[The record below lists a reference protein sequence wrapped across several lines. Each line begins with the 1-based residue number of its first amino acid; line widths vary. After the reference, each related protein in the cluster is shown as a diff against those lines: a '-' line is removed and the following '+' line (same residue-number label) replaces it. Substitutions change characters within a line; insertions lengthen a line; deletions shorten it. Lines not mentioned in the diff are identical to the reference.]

1 MTEYAPTIDQ
11 VRELAEKGY
20 NLVPVYKEVLADL
33 ETPVSAYLKIAQGS
47 KNKNSFL
54 LESAEGGE
62 RLARYSFMGTDPYKI
77 LKAGSTSQG
86 VDPLSELEVE
96 LTQFRLAENSAL
108 PPFVGGAVGF
118 LSYEGIRNFEPT
130 VRIVDKGGYSAPEA
144 VFMLTDSLLIF
155 DHVTHKIK
163 VIALARIENVAIED
177 AYNQA
182 IERIN
187 ELIGR
192 LNNPLPPGEN
202 LISTGLDF
210 NSQIAD
216 FSNDSNKTADEYHE
230 MVKRAKEYIT
240 AGDIIQVVPSQ
251 RLAIEVKSAP
261 FDFYRSLRAVNPSP
275 YMYFLQL
282 DEMAIV
288 GASPE
293 MLVRAEEGMV
303 ETHPIAGTRRR
314 GETAVEDKALEQEL
328 LQDEKEIAEHVMLLD
343 LGRNDIGRVSQPGT
357 VEVTAMLEIEKY
369 SHVMHLVSHVKGK
382 LRVGMTCFDAL
393 RACFPAGTVSGAPKI
408 RAMQI
413 ISELEMEARGVY
425 AGAVG
430 YFSYS
435 GNMDTAIAIRTMVI
449 KDGTAYVQAGG
460 GVVFD
465 SDPEFVRQE
474 SFHKMNALL
483 RVIALAEQQSQ

>member
-1 MTEYAPTIDQ
+1 M
-11 VRELAEKGY
+11 
-20 NLVPVYKEVLADL
+20 
-33 ETPVSAYLKIAQGS
+33 
-47 KNKNSFL
+47 
-54 LESAEGGE
+54 
-62 RLARYSFMGTDPYKI
+62 
-77 LKAGSTSQG
+77 
-86 VDPLSELEVE
+86 
-96 LTQFRLAENSAL
+96 
-108 PPFVGGAVGF
+108 
-118 LSYEGIRNFEPT
+118 
-130 VRIVDKGGYSAPEA
+130 
-144 VFMLTDSLLIF
+144 
-155 DHVTHKIK
+155 
-163 VIALARIENVAIED
+163 AIED

-192 LNNPLPPGEN
+192 LNNPLPPGEK

-210 NSQIAD
+210 NSQISD

-465 SDPEFVRQE
+465 SDPEFERQE